1 MNKKRKLIIGITVGS
16 FAVVSGVA
24 VAVALTT
31 KSIQNKQLI
40 DKLRVEATTE
50 INKIKNE
57 ETKQKITKKLQKA
70 KSADEIKTIIKEAKK
85 AINDEKLQ
93 PTFENVKN
101 TAQEAINKL
110 ENQELKA
117 KLQKRLD
124 AAKTIEEA
132 KNVLQD
138 ALNGKDSTQQPN

>member
-50 INKIKNE
+50 IDKIKNE
-57 ETKQKITKKLQKA
+57 DTKQKITEKLQKA

-85 AINDEKLQ
+85 AINDENLQ
-93 PTFENVKN
+93 PTFDNVKN
-101 TAQEAINKL
+101 KAQEAINKL

-124 AAKTIEEA
+124 AAKTIEDA